1 VKTELE
7 ISWSEDNG
15 FHPHAHL
22 QIGTTNLMPTEEIKS
37 LIAPAWKR
45 IVTNVTSNKHYIPNL
60 TNGVNV
66 RESVSGNIQ
75 KTKKIEDAMKSL
87 NKKSNK
93 DMKDKF
99 KKIDM
104 GDTPRI
110 KISYSQFE
118 MNSNLDD
125 TFIPLVKEIYKNPQK
140 SPPNIS
146 QCK

>member
-1 VKTELE
+1 MELMLE
-7 ISWSEDNG
+7 KVCQE
-15 FHPHAHL
+15 
-22 QIGTTNLMPTEEIKS
+22 
-37 LIAPAWKR
+37 
-45 IVTNVTSNKHYIPNL
+45 
-60 TNGVNV
+60 
-66 RESVSGNIQ
+66 NIQ
-75 KTKKIEDAMKSL
+75 ETKKIEDAMKKL